1 MPREAHRPTAALVL
15 EMNNLRSGSIAE
27 AVGSLERLLNHLQG
41 QTRPLASLAE
51 LVITHDGL
59 PAADMERLERASG
72 QPVRF
77 VGLQGEDGYYTAKN
91 RGFEATQAE
100 VVAFGDADCW
110 PAPRWLELLLAPFE
124 TEQETQVVAGRTT
137 YREDLLGA
145 AATTIDFMYFD
156 SPLGE
161 GCTRNFYANNVAF
174 RREVFAR
181 YAYLP
186 EQHIYRGHC
195 QVLGLRL
202 QAAGVPVRFVPE
214 ARTTHRF
221 PDSLRDFA
229 RLRLLRG
236 ADAHELTPHLAR
248 AYLPPRLQWLGDVRP
263 AASMA
268 VLAARLGMSLRAL
281 NHQDLPP
288 VKGVKRA
295 ACVGAIVS
303 LSLVDAAGALAG
315 ATGLG
320 RPRVRDGG
328 LAEEGLG
335 YHSDRDGLAG
345 QARETAVRA

>member
-1 MPREAHRPTAALVL
+1 MPRESQRPTAALVL
-15 EMNNLRSGSIAE
+15 EMNNLRSGPLDQSVE
-27 AVGSLERLLNHLQG
+27 SLERLLHHLQA
-41 QTRPLASLAE
+41 QTRPLSLLAE
-51 LVITHDGL
+51 LIITHDGL
-59 PAADMERLERASG
+59 PAESLGRLEHAAGRS
-72 QPVRF
+72 VRF
-77 VGLQGEDGYYTAKN
+77 VEIQGEDGYYTAKN
-91 RGFEATQAE
+91 RGFEATQAD

-110 PAPRWLELLLAPFE
+110 PAPRWLEALLAPFE
-124 TEQETQVVAGRTT
+124 AEAETQVVAGRTT

-174 RREVFAR
+174 RREVFACH
-181 YAYLP
+181 AYVS

-214 ARTTHRF
+214 ARTVHRF

-229 RLRLLRG
+229 KLRLLRG

-248 AYLPPRLQWLGDVRP
+248 AYLPPKLQWLGDVRP

-268 VLAARLGMSLRAL
+268 VLAARLGMSIRAL

-288 VKGVKRA
+288 VKGVRRA
-295 ACVGAIVS
+295 ACVGAIVG
-303 LSLVDAAGALAG
+303 LSLVDAAGAFAG
-315 ATGLG
+315 VTGLG
-320 RPRVRDGG
+320 RPQVRDGA

-335 YHSDRDGLAG
+335 YHTDHDGLTDAA
-345 QARETAVRA
+345 QATAVSA

>member
-1 MPREAHRPTAALVL
+1 MPHESHPLAAALVI
-15 EMNNLRSGSIAE
+15 EMNNLRSGPADQ
-27 AVGSLERLLNHLQG
+27 AVASLERLLHHLQA
-41 QTRPLASLAE
+41 QTRPLSSLAE

-59 PAADMERLERASG
+59 PAEALARLERAAG
-72 QPVRF
+72 RPVRF

-91 RGFEATQAE
+91 RGFEATQAD

-110 PAPRWLELLLAPFE
+110 PAPRWLEALLSPFE
-124 TEQETQVVAGRTT
+124 AHPETLVVAGRTT

-181 YAYLP
+181 YGYLS
-186 EQHIYRGHC
+186 EQQIYRGHC

-214 ARTTHRF
+214 ARTVHRF
-221 PDSLRDFA
+221 PDSVRDFA

-248 AYLPPRLQWLGDVRP
+248 AYLPHSLRWLGHVRP

-268 VLAARLGMSLRAL
+268 VLAARLGMSLGAL

-288 VKGVKRA
+288 VRGVRRA
-295 ACVGAIVS
+295 ACVGAIVG
-303 LSLVDAAGALAG
+303 LSLMDAAGAMAG

-320 RPRVRDGG
+320 RPRVRDGA
-328 LAEEGLG
+328 LTEEGLG
-335 YHSDRDGLAG
+335 YHTDRDRLAG
-345 QARETAVRA
+345 AAN

>member
-1 MPREAHRPTAALVL
+1 MPRESHHPTAALVL
-15 EMNNLRSGSIAE
+15 EMNNLRSGPVEQSIA
-27 AVGSLERLLNHLQG
+27 SLERLLHHLQA
-41 QTRPLASLAE
+41 QTRPLTSLAE

-59 PAADMERLERASG
+59 PAESLARLKQAAGR
-72 QPVRF
+72 PVRF
-77 VGLQGEDGYYTAKN
+77 VELQGEDGYYTAKN
-91 RGFEATQAE
+91 RGFEATRAD

-110 PAPRWLELLLAPFE
+110 PEPRWLEALLAPFE
-124 TEQETQVVAGRTT
+124 SEAGTLVAAGRTT

-181 YAYLP
+181 HAYLS

-214 ARTTHRF
+214 ARTVHRF

-248 AYLPPRLQWLGDVRP
+248 AYLPPRLQWLGDMRP

-288 VKGVKRA
+288 VKGMRRA
-295 ACVGAIVS
+295 ACVGAIVG

-320 RPRVRDGG
+320 RPQVRDGA

-335 YHSDRDGLAG
+335 YHTNRDGLTDAA
-345 QARETAVRA
+345 QATA